1 MSAGT
6 EVEAV
11 FMLAVGL
18 VLIVGMVMICTERK
32 R

>member
-1 MSAGT
+1 MGT
-6 EVEAV
+6 DVEAV

-18 VLIVGMVMICTERK
+18 VLIVGMVLICNERK